1 MSKETKLEINKHI
14 ANLIEYAVLE
24 MDLDKYDAIFAH
36 NTLLDLFKLDTPS
49 TPSKKLPEFQTGI
62 IDPIVDYAIKNNL
75 CDENERII
83 FETKVMGIVTPP
95 TSVVINNF
103 DSIAA
108 TNGIQSATDYLLNI
122 SVKSNYIR
130 TVDIDKNI
138 KWEAKGKYGDLV
150 VTINLSKPEKDN
162 KQVALAR
169 SLPQTGYPKCVICLE
184 NLGFPGNLAKNA
196 RQTLRVIP
204 LLLNDEEWFLQ
215 FSPYVYF
222 DNHCL
227 AISEKHTPMEI
238 NEKTFI
244 RLCDFVEMFPHYFI
258 GSNSDL
264 PIVGGSILSHEHYQ
278 GGSKVLPM
286 LNRPARK
293 VFSSHRYENVKIS
306 VLDWYN
312 SVIKLSSMN
321 RTQLQNAANA
331 ILINW
336 RNYTDKSVDI
346 HAKTGDTP
354 HNTITTIASWDDELG
369 YELYLILRNNRTDEK
384 HPYGI
389 FHPTEDMHNIK
400 KEGIGLIEA
409 MGVFIL
415 PGRLDKEMKM
425 IKDILTGKEKINFAA
440 IAKDEHPL
448 SKHLGMI
455 AQLTNDYGTDLDEES
470 AEKHIETYINTT
482 CEKILN
488 CTAVFKNDEKGQKA
502 FAKFLATVGI
512 TE

>member
-1 MSKETKLEINKHI
+1 MSKETNLEIKKHI
-14 ANLIEYAVLE
+14 ANLVEYAISE
-24 MDLDKYDAIFAH
+24 MELDKYDAIFAH
-36 NTLLDLFKLDTPS
+36 NALLDLFKLDTPS
-49 TPSKKLPEFQTGI
+49 TASKKLPEFQTGI
-62 IDPIVDYAIKNNL
+62 IDPIIDYAVENNF
-75 CDENERII
+75 CADNERIL
-83 FETKVMGIVTPP
+83 FETKVMGLVTPA
-95 TSVVINNF
+95 TSVVIKNF
-103 DSIAA
+103 DAIAA
-108 TNGIQSATDYLLNI
+108 NDGIQEATDYLLNI
-122 SVKSNYIR
+122 GIKSNYIR
-130 TVDIDKNI
+130 NVDIAKNI
-138 KWEAKGKYGDLV
+138 KWDAKGEFGDLV
-150 VTINLSKPEKDN
+150 ITINLSKPEKDN
-162 KQVALAR
+162 KQVALER

-184 NLGFPGNLAKNA
+184 NLGFAGTIAKNA

-204 LLLNDEEWFLQ
+204 MYLNEEEWFLQ

-227 AISEKHTPMEI
+227 AISENHHPMEI
-238 NEKTFI
+238 NDKTFI
-244 RLCDFVEMFPHYFI
+244 RLFDFVEMFPHYFI

-286 LNRPARK
+286 FNRPTRK
-293 VFSSHRYENVKIS
+293 TFGSQRYENVKIS
-306 VLDWYN
+306 ILDWYN
-312 SVIKLSSMN
+312 STIKLSSMN
-321 RTQLQNAANA
+321 RNQLQDVANA

-336 RNYTDKSVDI
+336 RNYTDKNVGI
-346 HAKTGDTP
+346 HAKTGNTP
-354 HNTITTIASWDDELG
+354 HNTITPIASWSDEFG

-415 PGRLDKEMKM
+415 PGRLNKEMKL
-425 IKDILTGKEKINFAA
+425 IEDILTGKEKINFAA
-440 IAKDEHPL
+440 FAKDDHIL

-455 AQLTNDYGTDLDEES
+455 AQLTNDHGTELDEET
-470 AEKHIETYINTT
+470 AEKHVKQYINTT

-488 CTAVFKNDEKGQKA
+488 CTAVFKNDEAGQKA